1 MVLSRMLFHELY
13 GVRSSAMKIKEE
25 YQYPELCLGVQR
37 ANPRT
42 FPGSSNVALLLYIK
56 ITKLS
61 QIHIPFRYSFKIK
74 RSTKGYSHRLI
85 SLFFRDS
92 SYIVDNMEDDPIFS
106 TRKKSDRPCR
116 RQAPKK
122 ADVKPAEAGESTAE
136 KAFKKDT
143 KRRAD
148 AVEGLTDTWAN

>member
-1 MVLSRMLFHELY
+1 M
-13 GVRSSAMKIKEE
+13 
-25 YQYPELCLGVQR
+25 
-37 ANPRT
+37 
-42 FPGSSNVALLLYIK
+42 SSNVALLLYIK

-106 TRKKSDRPCR
+106 TRKKSDRPSR

-122 ADVKPAEAGESTAE
+122 ADVKPAEAGES
-136 KAFKKDT
+136 
-143 KRRAD
+143 
-148 AVEGLTDTWAN
+148 